1 VIRLGRVAAVAA
13 VILVILPMFTR
24 AAAAQD
30 TTGVRAD
37 SARAVPAQDSL
48 AAPDSAATQEAP
60 APLVLSTPQP
70 EVPVGPLPPY
80 TRYVFTR
87 DSLLWSSAETLGE
100 LLAEIPGVYLTRSGF
115 LGEPTYVQYGGRGGS
130 ALKIFWDG
138 MEWVPLGNDTLF
150 AEPSQIPLINIRRV
164 DVVVGPARL
173 DVYLVS
179 ERHEQQA
186 TRSVVRIASGS
197 FSSAAYS
204 GMFQYHW
211 NSGITLDLAANFH
224 GTDGPNQQAKSS
236 QFDLWAKVGWMPSDK
251 VGATYQIV
259 RRAFDRG
266 EVAANGEPAIPEL
279 KGARTD
285 YLLNFF
291 VGSRAD
297 GLGVRAEGGLA
308 SSSWNP
314 DSAATLPEE
323 RVRQAWAGLRYA
335 RPSWSAGIRG
345 RLADAR
351 TTGSVEGQLGWV
363 PLRGIVLAGDAFWK
377 QHEGDRTS
385 KGAHASAGLYYG
397 FASLMGEIA
406 FADAVQAPALLSDTA
421 ISTSDWSVKAG
432 VDTKWLTGYAG
443 LARRDAYDPLPYPDL
458 PVIPDLSPSPAATYA
473 IADLYVR
480 PTRWLTLAGW
490 YSDPVAGETADFQP
504 PKHGRW
510 EVTVR
515 SKFWPTFRSGVF
527 DLKLMLGS
535 ESWSTGTAGLDGA
548 GQPIVL
554 PGATFYEFY
563 VSFQIV
569 TFTGFWN
576 LRNTRLTDA
585 QYVPGLEY
593 PSSAQY
599 FGVHWTFS
607 S

>member
-1 VIRLGRVAAVAA
+1 MIRLGRVAAVAA
-13 VILVILPMFTR
+13 IILVTLPASAR
-24 AAAAQD
+24 VAAAQD

-37 SARAVPAQDSL
+37 SARAIAAQDS
-48 AAPDSAATQEAP
+48 AAQQAP
-60 APLVLSTPQP
+60 APVMLPTPQP

-87 DSLLWSSAETLGE
+87 DSILWSSAQTLGE
-100 LLAEIPGVYLTRSGF
+100 LLAEIPGVYVTRSGF

-130 ALKIFWDG
+130 ALKVYWDG
-138 MEWVPLGNDTLF
+138 MEWEPLGNDTLF
-150 AEPSQIPLINIRRV
+150 AEPGQIPLIYVRRV
-164 DVVVGPARL
+164 DVVVTPGGL

-179 ERHEQQA
+179 ERHEQRA
-186 TRSVVRIASGS
+186 TRSLVRIATGS
-197 FSSAAYS
+197 FSSAAYT

-224 GTDGPNQQAKSS
+224 GTDGPNLLAKSS
-236 QFDLWAKVGWMPSDK
+236 QFDLWAKVGWMPSAT

-259 RRAFDRG
+259 RRDIDRE
-266 EVAANGEPAIPEL
+266 EVTANNEPAIAEL
-279 KGARTD
+279 RGARTD
-285 YLLNFF
+285 YLFSFF
-291 VGSRAD
+291 AGSRGD

-314 DSAATLPEE
+314 DSGATLPEE
-323 RVRQAWAGLRYA
+323 RVRQAWAGVRYA

-351 TTGSVEGQLGWV
+351 TTGSVKGQLGWV
-363 PLRGIVLAGDAFWK
+363 PLPGIVLAGDAYWK
-377 QHEGDRTS
+377 QHEGNRTS

-406 FADAVQAPALLSDTA
+406 FDDAVQAAALLADTA

-443 LARRDAYDPLPYPDL
+443 LARRDDYDPLPYPDL
-458 PVIPDLSPSPAATYA
+458 ALIPDLSPSPAATYA
-473 IADLYVR
+473 IADLHLR
-480 PTRWLTLAGW
+480 PTRWLTFAGW
-490 YSDPVAGETADFQP
+490 YSDPVSGEIADFQP
-504 PKHGRW
+504 PKHARW
-510 EVTVR
+510 EVTLR

-527 DLKLMLGS
+527 DLKLMVGS

-554 PGATFYEFY
+554 PGATFWEFH

-569 TFTGFWN
+569 SFTAFWN
-576 LRNTRLTDA
+576 LRNARLTDA
-585 QYVPGLEY
+585 EFVPGLEY